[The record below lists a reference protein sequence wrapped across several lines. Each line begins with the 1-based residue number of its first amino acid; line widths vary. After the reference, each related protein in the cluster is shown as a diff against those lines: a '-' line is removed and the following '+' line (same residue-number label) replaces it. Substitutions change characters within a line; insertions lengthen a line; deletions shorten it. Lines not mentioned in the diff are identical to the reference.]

1 MIFNTTF
8 YFFKKGYIQW
18 ITIQDDS
25 MKFNRSH
32 YIENINPSMKG
43 QEVTLGGWVEDLRKM
58 GKMTFLTLR
67 DSTGI
72 TQIILTDDV
81 MESTN
86 DITRQSVARVVG
98 KVQDTKARDFE
109 CEIKATEIN
118 ILANA
123 IHPLPIDPIG
133 RLESHIDNRLNS
145 RALDM
150 RNQKTSSIFKI
161 RHHVLVSLRQAF
173 LEKQFTEIT
182 TPKIIGSASEGGAN
196 LFSLDYFGK
205 QAYLAQSPQLYKEQM
220 TIGLERVFEIATFYR
235 AEKSHTGR
243 HLSEFTSVDMEAAF
257 MNYVDTMNVLEDLI
271 IHTFKHV
278 SENCKSEQEI
288 IGNKIIIPNKPF
300 EKITYSEALD
310 ELNKKDVKLKFGD
323 DLLDS
328 HLRIVGENHP
338 GFYFLTDWPIKL
350 KPFYIMENQDNPEIS
365 ESFDL
370 QFGYLELSSGGTRL
384 HNPEKIK
391 MRLTEQGLDPTKF
404 SEHLQAFDWGM
415 PPHAGW
421 GLGLERLLTIIIGID
436 NVREVILY
444 PRDPERLK
452 P

>member
-1 MIFNTTF
+1 MLFDRTHNIEDVNANM
-8 YFFKKGYIQW
+8 KD
-18 ITIQDDS
+18 QDV
-25 MKFNRSH
+25 
-32 YIENINPSMKG
+32 I
-43 QEVTLGGWVEDLRKM
+43 LGGWVEDLRKM

-67 DSTGI
+67 DVTGI
-72 TQIILTDDV
+72 TQIILTDELTKTV
-81 MESTN
+81 EG
-86 DITRQSVARVVG
+86 ITRQSVVRITG
-98 KVQDTKARDFE
+98 KVQDTRARDFE
-109 CEIKATEIN
+109 YEIKANEIS
-118 ILANA
+118 ILAKA
-123 IHPLPIDPIG
+123 VHPLPIDPIG
-133 RLESHIDNRLNS
+133 RLESHIDNRLNT

-150 RNQKTSSIFKI
+150 RNQKTASIFKI
-161 RHHVLVSLRQAF
+161 RHHVLASLRKI
-173 LEKQFTEIT
+173 LSEKKFIEIT

-220 TIGLERVFEIATFYR
+220 TIGLERVFEIASFYR

-243 HLSEFTSVDMEAAF
+243 HLSEFTSVDIEAAF
-257 MNYVDTMNVLEDLI
+257 MNYTDVMNVLEDLVVD
-271 IHTFKHV
+271 TFKYV
-278 SENCKSEQEI
+278 SENCKKELEI
-288 IGNKIIIPNKPF
+288 IGNKTITSDHPF
-300 EKITYSEALD
+300 EKITYSQALD
-310 ELNKKDVKLKFGD
+310 ELKEKDVKLEFGD

-328 HLRIVGENHP
+328 HLRILGENHP
-338 GFYFLTDWPIKL
+338 SFYFLTDWPIKL
-350 KPFYIMENQDNPEIS
+350 KPFYITEKQDNVELS

-370 QFGYLELSSGGTRL
+370 QYGYLELSSGGSRL

-391 MRLTEQGLDPTKF
+391 ARLKEQNLDPSKF

-421 GLGLERLLTIIIGID
+421 GLGLERLLTIILGID